1 MPGVNLPLLFEGA
14 GLPRPDAE
22 HQFALPERKWAFD
35 LAWPDWSVAVEI
47 QGGVW
52 THGRH
57 TRGRGFLDD
66 REKIN
71 EAQIRGWIVLEVS
84 PDQIGSGEL
93 FVLVERALAGRG
105 WPYQEAED
113 RRLAGK

>member
-1 MPGVNLPLLFEGA
+1 MPSVNLPLLFEGA
-14 GLPRPDAE
+14 GLPRPEAE
-22 HQFALPERKWAFD
+22 HLFALPERKWAFD

-71 EAQIRGWIVLEVS
+71 EAQLRGWIVLEIS
-84 PDQIGSGEL
+84 PQQLGGEV
-93 FVLVERALAGRG
+93 FMLVERALCRRG
-105 WPYQEAED
+105 WNKAV
-113 RRLAGK
+113 RRVAGK